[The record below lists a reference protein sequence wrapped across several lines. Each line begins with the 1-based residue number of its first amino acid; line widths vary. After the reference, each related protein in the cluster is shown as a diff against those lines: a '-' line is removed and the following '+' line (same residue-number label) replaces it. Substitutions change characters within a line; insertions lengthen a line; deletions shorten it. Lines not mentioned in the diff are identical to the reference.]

1 MDDTNTMVSE
11 VDISTGAGQETVTT
25 EAQVNGKTF
34 TQDELNAIVAKR
46 IAAEQKK
53 FDGVDLNEYREL
65 RSLKE
70 KQETDRLMKR
80 EEFDKLLKQN
90 KERFDTETQTL
101 RGELQKVKIDGALLN
116 AASKN
121 KAVNPDHVAQLL
133 KNNVKLDESGHPV
146 VMNTDGEIRYN
157 AETAEPFS
165 IDDLVNEF
173 LSTNPYFKP
182 AGPQGTGSISN
193 TSTQSSKSMDL
204 GQLDLTRPDHRQ
216 LYKKMKMEGK
226 L

>member
-1 MDDTNTMVSE
+1 MDDNTMVSE
-11 VDISTGAGQETVTT
+11 VEANTGVSQETVTQ

-53 FDGVDLNEYREL
+53 FDGIDMNEYREL
-65 RSLKE
+65 KAQKE

-80 EEFDKLLKQN
+80 EEFDKLLKQT
-90 KERFDTETQTL
+90 KERFDTETITL
-101 RGELQKVKIDGALLN
+101 RSELHKVKIDGALLN

-121 KAVNPDHVAQLL
+121 KAVNPEHVAQLL
-133 KNNVKLDESGHPV
+133 KNNVKLDETGNPV
-146 VMNTDGEIRYN
+146 VLNGDGEVRYNTD
-157 AETAEPFS
+157 TAEPYT
-165 IDDLVNEF
+165 IDELVNEF
-173 LSTNPYFKP
+173 LSSNPYFMP
-182 AGPQGTGSISN
+182 GGPSGTGSQSN
-193 TSTQSSKSMDL
+193 TQTQSSKSMDL
-204 GQLDLTRPDHRQ
+204 SQLDLTRPDHRQ

>member
-1 MDDTNTMVSE
+1 MDDNNTMVAE
-11 VDISTGAGQETVTT
+11 AEANTGVSQEAVTT

-53 FDGVDLNEYREL
+53 FDGIDVSEYREL
-65 RSLKE
+65 KALKE

-80 EEFDKLLKQN
+80 EEFDKLLKQT
-90 KERFDTETQTL
+90 KEKFDGETQQL
-101 RGELQKVKIDGALLN
+101 RSELHKVKIDGALLN

-133 KNNVKLDESGHPV
+133 KNNVQLDETGNPV
-146 VMNTDGEIRYN
+146 VLDGEGQVRYNTD
-157 AETAEPFS
+157 TAEPYT

-173 LSTNPYFKP
+173 LSSNPYFKP
-182 AGPQGTGSISN
+182 AGPAGTGSQSN
-193 TSTQSSKSMDL
+193 TNTSSSKSMDI

-216 LYKKMKMEGK
+216 IYKKMKMEGK